1 MRTNESSNTTAEIR
15 ILKEVFAAI
24 NRNDLPACLEYF
36 DPQVE
41 RIEPEGYATAGLHRG
56 REKVQANV
64 SAGRG
69 TWAEGSCD
77 PERFLVAGDKV
88 IVFLHARVRLKDKID
103 WIDGRFADVFTF
115 RHGTI
120 IQWRTFWEN
129 QEALDWVRVKDPSFF
144 SA

>member
-1 MRTNESSNTTAEIR
+1 MSTNESSSMTAEIE
-15 ILKEVFAAI
+15 ILKKLFAAI
-24 NRNDLPACLEYF
+24 NRNDTSACLEYF

-41 RIEPEGYATAGLHRG
+41 RIEPESHETVDIYRG
-56 REKVQANV
+56 RENV
-64 SAGRG
+64 RVHISESRG

-115 RHGTI
+115 CKGNI
-120 IQWRTFWEN
+120 IQWRTFWER
-129 QEALDWVRVKDPSFF
+129 QEALEWVGIQDPD
-144 SA
+144 AN